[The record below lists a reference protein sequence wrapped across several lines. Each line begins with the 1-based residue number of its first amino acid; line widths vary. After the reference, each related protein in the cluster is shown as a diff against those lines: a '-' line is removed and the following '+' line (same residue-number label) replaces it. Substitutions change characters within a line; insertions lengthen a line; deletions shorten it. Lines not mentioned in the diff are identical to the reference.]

1 MFNKSQLKMKTTLL
15 TVFALVIGI
24 TLSAQKTAKIS
35 PEKAN
40 LKVQA
45 TRLQSISEQTNPNAM
60 FRQNDG
66 PRTPGVNETVIGST
80 VYDLQSNSNVQ
91 NRIYAYPDGT
101 IGATWTMGFA
111 NDAFADRGTGYN
123 YFDGTAWGDEPTVRI
138 ETAVRTGWP
147 SYAPLG
153 DGEMVISHGGGL
165 NFSSRPTR
173 GTGAW
178 TTTTIPN
185 TAGYTWARAI
195 TSNGKIH
202 VISNTNAIFEGLNF
216 AIVYLSS
223 SDNGATWTTPTILPG
238 MDLATGL
245 TGFIGFDGFGG
256 DTYSWAEPKGDT
268 IAFVYG
274 DLVGGVWIMKSFDN
288 GATWTKKTVYEFPS
302 FTGIENPDCATFDDT
317 YDIAIDAQGKVH
329 FAGCRYKLT
338 GMDATIPAVTWF
350 YYPYTDGV
358 VYWNEDMPQI
368 DTSYLNNPDTLFN
381 HGMWIGSMIDIDG
394 SGEIEFPETGSGIY
408 PWGEYRYSGLSSMPQ
423 IGVDNDN
430 NIFVSYSCLREDL
443 VNAGA
448 NPNVQLY
455 RHLYLTSKMTNE
467 PEWCDPRDLTGDI
480 EHSYDECVWGS
491 MALAGDKIHFVVQ
504 VDPEPGVGL
513 AGDLDAWGDNYMY
526 HISFPT
532 FVSVKPLDI
541 AKDVNV
547 SPNPATEFANVE
559 VNLNSASKVEVNVY
573 DVMGKLVLANNY
585 GQQTSGNHTYKINTS
600 SLPAGVYVFN
610 VKAGGSQT
618 TKKVIVK

>member
-1 MFNKSQLKMKTTLL
+1 MFNKSNKKMKTTLL
-15 TVFALVIGI
+15 TLFALVIGI

-45 TRLQSISEQTNPNAM
+45 TRLPSISELTNPNAM
-60 FRQNDG
+60 FIQNDG
-66 PRTPGVNETVIGST
+66 PRTPGVNEAVIGST
-80 VYDLQSNSNVQ
+80 IYDLQSNSNVQ

-123 YFDGTAWGDEPTVRI
+123 YFDGASWGPEPTERI

-165 NFSSRPTR
+165 NFSYRTTK

-178 TTTTIPN
+178 TTSTIPN

-216 AIVYLSS
+216 AIVYFSS
-223 SDNGATWTTPTILPG
+223 SDNGATWTTPVILPG
-238 MDLATGL
+238 MDATTGL

-256 DTYSWAEPKGDT
+256 DTYSWAAPKGDT

-288 GATWTKKTVYEFPS
+288 GATWMKKTVYEFPS
-302 FTGIENPDCATFDDT
+302 FTGTENPDCATFDDT
-317 YDIAIDAQGKVH
+317 YDIALDGDGKVH

-338 GMDATIPAVTWF
+338 GMDASLPAVTWF

-368 DTSYLNNPDTLFN
+368 DTSFLNNPDTLFN
-381 HGMWIGSMIDIDG
+381 HGMWVGSMIDIDG

-408 PWGEYRYSGLSSMPQ
+408 PWGEYRYSSLSTMPQ
-423 IGVDNDN
+423 IEVDYDN

-443 VNAGA
+443 INSGA

-467 PEWCDPRDLTGDI
+467 ADWCEPRDMTGDI
-480 EHSYDECVWGS
+480 EHSYDECVWGA
-491 MALAGDKIHFVVQ
+491 MALTHDKLHFVVQ
-504 VDPEPGVGL
+504 IDPEPGVAI
-513 AGDLDAWGDNYMY
+513 AGDLDAYADNYIY
-526 HISFPT
+526 HITFPT
-532 FVSVKPLDI
+532 FVSVKPVDI
-541 AKDVNV
+541 AKDVTV
-547 SPNPATEFANVE
+547 SPNPASEYANVQ
-559 VNLNSASKVEVNVY
+559 VMLNNASKVEVNVY
-573 DVMGKLVLANNY
+573 DVMGKLVMTNNF
-585 GQQTSGNHTYKINTS
+585 GQQSTGSHIYKINTS

-610 VKAGGSQT
+610 VQAGGSQT
-618 TKKVIVK
+618 SKKVIVK